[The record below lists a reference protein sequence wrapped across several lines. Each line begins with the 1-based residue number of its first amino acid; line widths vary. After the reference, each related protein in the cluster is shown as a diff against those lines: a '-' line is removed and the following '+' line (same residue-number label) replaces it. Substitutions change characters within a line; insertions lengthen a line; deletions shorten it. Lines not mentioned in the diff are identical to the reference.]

1 MIKRNGYLIPENYRG
16 CNNCRHQPE
25 PLRMCKWG
33 EKRTIIE
40 PICSRWEELYEDEE
54 IELNEDYDF
63 RDEQEYNDRWNID
76 YV

>member
-1 MIKRNGYLIPENYRG
+1 M
-16 CNNCRHQPE
+16 CR
-25 PLRMCKWG
+25 WG
-33 EKRTIIE
+33 EKRTVVE

-54 IELNEDYDF
+54 IGLNEDYDF